1 MPKSFNKI
9 PDFFVSSH
17 RMISTEESTFLALE
31 EISNLFPIGVLTKYN
46 IDNL

>member
-1 MPKSFNKI
+1 M

-46 IDNL
+46 VDNL